1 MRTKLVHSGSEKIKI
16 MKNLADYIKPPTGTK
31 IFWDNFNR
39 PYYLIDNLC
48 VYLSKKSG
56 YNYSIAN

>member
-1 MRTKLVHSGSEKIKI
+1 MR
-16 MKNLADYIKPPTGTK
+16 NLTDYIKPPTGTK